1 MKKEGLQNLKKM
13 LKLVILFENKEVWIE
28 FSPFKF
34 RRLLKKYFKEY
45 KSIDL
50 ALDEVIKDIKKETLT
65 K

>member
-1 MKKEGLQNLKKM
+1 M

-28 FSPFKF
+28 FSPKKF
-34 RRLLKKYFKEY
+34 RRILNKYFKKY

-50 ALDEVIKDIKKETLT
+50 ALDQIIKDIKHETLT